1 VLYTAPRFSVPSPY
15 DEDDDKRP
23 HDEPFFFF
31 FFFLFDVSTPDWK
44 CGAQQSQV
52 IRERLS
58 FLRCRCWAVQCRRNV
73 EKYEENKKLNWK
85 NSQKTK

>member
-58 FLRCRCWAVQCRRNV
+58 LLRCCWMLGRA
-73 EKYEENKKLNWK
+73 EEMSK
-85 NSQKTK
+85 NMKRTKS